1 MLPLCAHL
9 GYQFQE
15 FEPMDR
21 FAQAAAA
28 GFRAVEWPA
37 IYGFPVEELR
47 RALDEHALQWVQV
60 TLPMGGAGEKG
71 LAALPRREAEFA
83 QGLQKAVAYALA
95 LGARAIHPM
104 SGIVPRWDDA
114 DVRRT
119 YLANLRLAGRV
130 AADHGLQLLVEVIGD
145 GEVPGYG
152 LCRYERAEAVFDALG
167 ADAPQLIFDAYHA
180 QVLTGDAIAVAQ
192 RWAGRIGHV
201 QIADAPGRHEPG
213 TGGLDFDCLFA
224 TLEAGGYRGWV
235 GCEYRPQT
243 STLAGLPRLA
253 RYLNNPQSNPL

>member
-15 FEPMDR
+15 FDPTDR

-37 IYGFPVEELR
+37 IYGFPAEALR
-47 RALDEHALQWVQV
+47 DALDAHGLQWVQV

-71 LAALPRREAEFA
+71 LAALPGREAEFA
-83 QGLQKAVAYALA
+83 QGLQTAVTYALA
-95 LGARAIHPM
+95 LGAKAIHPM

-114 DVRRT
+114 AVRHT
-119 YLANLRLAGRV
+119 YLNNLRLAGRV
-130 AADHGLQLLVEVIGD
+130 AADHGLQLLIEVIGD

-152 LCRYERAEAVFDALG
+152 MCRYERAESVFDTLG
-167 ADAPQLIFDAYHA
+167 ADAPKLILDAYHA
-180 QVLTGDAIAVAQ
+180 QVLTGDAIGVAR

-213 TGGLDFDCLFA
+213 TGAIDFDAFFA

-243 STLAGLPRLA
+243 DTLAGLPRLA
-253 RYLNNPQSNPL
+253 RYLNSPTTDH